1 MLPLWSEWERNRK
14 MDKSLKRDEQAIL
27 LLRKLYQNYGYQP
40 YKMSRFEEYDLYV
53 RNKDFLVSDQVITF
67 SDRRGKLLALKP
79 DVTLSIIKN
88 AGKAA
93 DTQRV
98 YYNENV
104 YRVDPQTRAFREIMQ
119 TGLECIGNLSTLD
132 VAEVVL
138 LAAQSLAKLGNH
150 FVLDISHMGLV
161 GGILRNSGLSQE
173 SQELA
178 MQYLHQKNSHEL
190 RRLCQQENCDDTML
204 MALVQSDGTPS
215 VVFEKLLGCKTDPV
229 LNSSLTQLQDICGVL
244 EDFGFGA
251 NIRVDFSVGSDMKY
265 YSGVVF
271 KGYLEGITTW
281 ILSGGQYDKLLQKMG
296 RSGNAVGFAIYLN
309 LLEQIR
315 EKTQFD
321 VDTVLLYDNAV
332 PMKQVL
338 DAAAALRKET
348 NVLTVSKLP
357 ENARWRRLYKLQEG
371 EAILV
376 EDNG

>member
-1 MLPLWSEWERNRK
+1 
-14 MDKSLKRDEQAIL
+14 MDKILKKEEQAIL
-27 LLRKLYQNYGYQP
+27 LLRKLYGSYGYLP

-88 AGKAA
+88 AGKSN
-93 DTQRV
+93 TVQRV

-119 TGLECIGNLSTLD
+119 TGLECIGDLSATD

-138 LAAQSLAKLGNH
+138 LAAQSLQKLGEN

-161 GGILRNSGLSQE
+161 GGMLRKSGLSHE
-173 SQELA
+173 GRNKAL
-178 MQYLHQKNSHEL
+178 QYLHQKNSHEL
-190 RRLCQQENCDDTML
+190 RRLCEGENCSADAL
-204 MALVQSDGTPS
+204 LALVQSGGTPFA
-215 VVFEKLLGCKTDPV
+215 VFEKIRKFTRDPE
-229 LNSSLTQLQDICGVL
+229 LHDSLVQLQRICGVL
-244 EDFGFGA
+244 EDFGFA
-251 NIRVDFSVGSDMKY
+251 DQIRVDFSVGTDMKY

-315 EKTQFD
+315 ETADFD
-321 VDTVLLYDNAV
+321 VDAVLLYPEDADAV
-332 PMKQVL
+332 QVI
-338 DAAAALRKET
+338 AAAAKLRKT
-348 NVLTVSKLP
+348 SNVLTVSRLP
-357 ENARWRRLYKLQEG
+357 ENLRWRKLYELKEG
-371 EAILV
+371 EATLV
-376 EDNG
+376 ENNG

>member
-1 MLPLWSEWERNRK
+1 
-14 MDKSLKRDEQAIL
+14 MDKSLKKDEQAVL
-27 LLRKLYQNYGYQP
+27 LLQKLYQSYGYQS

-88 AGKAA
+88 AGKSR
-93 DTQRV
+93 DIQRV

-119 TGLECIGNLSTLD
+119 TGLECIGDLNVMD

-138 LAAQSLAKLGNH
+138 LAAQSLSKLGKN

-161 GGILRNSGLSQE
+161 GGIVQKSGLSREGQE
-173 SQELA
+173 RA

-190 RRLCQQENCDDTML
+190 RRLCQEENCDGEAL
-204 MALVQSDGTPS
+204 LALVQSDGTPRQ
-215 VVFEKLLGCKTDPV
+215 V
-229 LNSSLTQLQDICGVL
+229 LESIAKVCDGDSLAQLQKICDVL
-244 EDFGFGA
+244 ENFGFGG

-265 YSGVVF
+265 YCGVVF

-296 RSGNAVGFAIYLN
+296 RGGNAVGFAIYLN

-315 EKTQFD
+315 ENPKFD
-321 VDTVLLYDNAV
+321 VDTVLLYEENTPV
-332 PMKQVL
+332 EQVL
-338 DAAAALRKET
+338 AAAAELRKEA
-348 NVLTVSKLP
+348 NVLTVSRLP
-357 ENARWRRLYKLQEG
+357 ENLRWCKLYKLQEG
-371 EAILV
+371 EARFL
-376 EDNG
+376 ENNG

>member
-1 MLPLWSEWERNRK
+1 
-14 MDKSLKRDEQAIL
+14 MDKSLKKEEQAIL
-27 LLRKLYQNYGYQP
+27 LLRKLYQSYGYQS

-67 SDRRGKLLALKP
+67 SDRTGKLLALKP

-88 AGKAA
+88 AGRSA

-104 YRVDPQTRAFREIMQ
+104 YRVDPQTRTFREIMQ
-119 TGLECIGNLSTLD
+119 TGLECIGNLTAMD

-138 LAAQSLAKLGNH
+138 LAAQSLRTLGEN

-161 GGILRNSGLSQE
+161 GGVLKSSGLSGE
-173 SQELA
+173 GQELA
-178 MQYLHQKNSHEL
+178 MQYMHQKNSHEL
-190 RRLCQQENCDDTML
+190 RRLCQAESCDPAPL
-204 MALVQSDGTPS
+204 LALVQSAGDPAA
-215 VVFEKLLGCKTDPV
+215 VFAALEQQKQSADVRASML
-229 LNSSLTQLQDICGVL
+229 QLQQICNVL
-244 EDFGFGA
+244 ERFGFGGQ
-251 NIRVDFSVGSDMKY
+251 IRVDFSVGSDMKY

-296 RSGNAVGFAIYLN
+296 RGGSAVGFAIYLN

-315 EKTQFD
+315 VDPTFD
-321 VDTVLLYDNAV
+321 VDGVLLYEDGT
-332 PMKQVL
+332 PMEQVL
-338 DAAAALRKET
+338 FAAAALRKT
-348 NVLTVSKLP
+348 CNVLTATKLP
-357 ENARWRRLYKLQEG
+357 KDLRWRKCYKLQEG
-371 EAILV
+371 EAVLI

>member
-1 MLPLWSEWERNRK
+1 
-14 MDKSLKRDEQAIL
+14 MDKILKKDEQAVL
-27 LLRKLYQNYGYQP
+27 LLRKLYQSYGYQS

-88 AGKAA
+88 AGKSS

-119 TGLECIGNLSTLD
+119 TGLECIGNLNPMD

-138 LAAQSLAKLGNH
+138 LAAQSLNQLGEN

-173 SQELA
+173 SQEKA
-178 MQYLHQKNSHEL
+178 MQFIHQKNSHEL
-190 RRLCQQENCDDTML
+190 RRLCEAENCDGEAL
-204 MALVQSDGTPS
+204 LSLVQSGGTPWQ
-215 VVFEKLLGCKTDPV
+215 VFESIRKVSDHD
-229 LNSSLTQLQDICGVL
+229 SLVQLQQICGVL

-251 NIRVDFSVGSDMKY
+251 NIRIDFSVGSDMKY

-296 RSGNAVGFAIYLN
+296 RGGNAVGFAIYLN

-315 EKTQFD
+315 EAQQFD
-321 VDTVLLYDNAV
+321 VDTVLLYDETAPV
-332 PMKQVL
+332 QQVM
-338 DAAAALRKET
+338 AAAALLRKEA
-348 NVLTVSKLP
+348 NVLTVTKLP
-357 ENARWRRLYKLQEG
+357 ESLRWRRLYKLQEG
-371 EAILV
+371 EAILL
-376 EDNG
+376 ENNG

>member
-1 MLPLWSEWERNRK
+1 
-14 MDKSLKRDEQAIL
+14 MDKSLKKEEQAVL
-27 LLRKLYQNYGYQP
+27 LLRKLYQSYGYQP

-88 AGKAA
+88 AGRSA
-93 DTQRV
+93 DIQRV

-119 TGLECIGNLSTLD
+119 TGLECIGNLNPMD

-138 LAAQSLAKLGNH
+138 LAAQSLAALGES

-161 GGILRNSGLSQE
+161 GGILRKSGLSQE
-173 SQELA
+173 GQERA
-178 MQYLHQKNSHEL
+178 MQCLHQKNSHEL
-190 RRLCQQENCDDTML
+190 RRLCEAEKCDAEGL
-204 MALVQSDGTPS
+204 LALAQADGTPWQ
-215 VVFEKLLGCKTDPV
+215 VFEAIRKQVCDETIQT
-229 LNSSLTQLQDICGVL
+229 SLVQLQQICGVL
-244 EDFGFGA
+244 ERFGFAA
-251 NIRVDFSVGSDMKY
+251 NIRVDFSVGTDMKY

-309 LLEQIR
+309 LLEQFR
-315 EKTQFD
+315 EKTDFD
-321 VDTVLLYDNAV
+321 VETVLLYDGETS
-332 PMKQVL
+332 MEQVL
-338 DAAAALRKET
+338 SAAARLRKET

-357 ENARWRRLYKLQEG
+357 ENVRWRRLYRLQKG
-371 EAILV
+371 EAILI